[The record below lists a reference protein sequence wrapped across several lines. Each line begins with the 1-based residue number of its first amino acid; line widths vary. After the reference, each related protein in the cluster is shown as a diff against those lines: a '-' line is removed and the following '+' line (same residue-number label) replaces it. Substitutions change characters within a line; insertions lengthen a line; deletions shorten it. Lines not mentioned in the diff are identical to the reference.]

1 MVREGE
7 EDTKKRGW
15 FSRRKKKSATP
26 AARVSRPPSTTSLS
40 FEKKPRSS
48 QSSVVDD
55 QLPPRE
61 ATSSPIPS
69 VASRPATPGLEPS
82 PATPL
87 PAAAPEDG
95 DVSAA
100 VLPVHAG
107 FNFEAMKEIIG
118 KAEANPAE
126 LQVPAPSRFSAQQLH
141 QPTNRS
147 ESVPL
152 PSPDSPGATPRFRSS
167 LDARP
172 LAEEEEPVAGPSF
185 YSSMSRS
192 RSVNQI
198 RNEDEDSLTPRF
210 ASMSLQSRDTLFSA
224 LPASFGSDD
233 DSIWPSTERASTPTY
248 RSPFMQDALRSH
260 DKLSFG
266 PRTESSL
273 APTSFATY
281 GSLSGPSNPFGSP
294 VVETPLTFGGVDG
307 SITLSPS
314 PLSVERD
321 PWSSS
326 VRTFSGEG
334 AKKSASVLDLN
345 PWQS

>member
-126 LQVPAPSRFSAQQLH
+126 LQVPAPSRFSSQQLH

-224 LPASFGSDD
+224 LPASFGSIGRL
-233 DSIWPSTERASTPTY
+233 SCRMLYGPTTNFHLALALNHRWPRHHSQRTDHY
-248 RSPFMQDALRSH
+248 QALLI
-260 DKLSFG
+260 LSA
-266 PRTESSL
+266 L
-273 APTSFATY
+273 
-281 GSLSGPSNPFGSP
+281 
-294 VVETPLTFGGVDG
+294 PLWKPHSRLVAWTV
-307 SITLSPS
+307 P
-314 PLSVERD
+314 
-321 PWSSS
+321 
-326 VRTFSGEG
+326 
-334 AKKSASVLDLN
+334 
-345 PWQS
+345 